1 MNKVYEQVK
10 EFKNKYPGTVC
21 WRLKAHSKVIDKY
34 LNPGEEIK
42 YIFAAQKS
50 YSPFDIFSTYI
61 VALTNKRILMAQKRV
76 LFGHLYLSITPD
88 MFNDLS
94 IKSGIIWGTVFIDTV
109 KEVVTLSNISKKAL
123 DEIETNI
130 SEYMMDEKKKYVKE
144 NKDSSK

>member
-1 MNKVYEQVK
+1 MVNIYEKVK
-10 EFKNKYPGTVC
+10 EFKKKYPGTIC
-21 WRLKAHSKVIDKY
+21 WRLKAHSKVIKKH

-50 YSPFDIFSTYI
+50 FSPFDIFSTHI
-61 VALTNKRILMAQKRV
+61 VALTNKRILIAQKRV
-76 LFGHLYLSITPD
+76 FFGYLYLSITPD

-130 SEYMMDEKKKYVKE
+130 SEYMMDEKKKYMNSE
-144 NKDSSK
+144 KDSSK